1 MGRFKGGAMTC
12 QAAVMQPSGSRRL
25 GEGRLLRVL
34 RLPFRV
40 PGRGGA
46 ERSPMQGWAALAGYE
61 TIRDPGKPEQ
71 AMDIVK
77 LGKKGQVS
85 LPAGVLRKLGLQGE
99 SATLTVEATED
110 GAVVLR
116 PAAVY
121 PVEIYSGERL
131 KEFEEANR
139 LSSKEAARVAK
150 ALKRRRR

>member
-1 MGRFKGGAMTC
+1 
-12 QAAVMQPSGSRRL
+12 
-25 GEGRLLRVL
+25 
-34 RLPFRV
+34 
-40 PGRGGA
+40 
-46 ERSPMQGWAALAGYE
+46 
-61 TIRDPGKPEQ
+61 
-71 AMDIVK
+71 MDIVK